1 MVTPHW
7 FDDSFKLQRVQPVE
21 LYLFPDPLVFNAAL
35 SAPPTQ
41 EGFRQSDKAAE
52 QLHRV
57 LRGEIKISK
66 VRADMER
73 RDERQ
78 AVWSSVTSAAK
89 GTVRVPSSQQDGVWV
104 GRRILLSNELDLAT
118 GRRESVNAQ
127 IVAGD
132 GVVVDADED
141 KADYDILITT
151 HSEGAEYVSVS
162 TPSFPGLLRLS
173 AHGCAPLLS
182 EGYSRQETGWNAP
195 LALLCDVDWSSMLAC
210 GSSAAFTLSIRT
222 SG

>member
-7 FDDSFKLQRVQPVE
+7 FDDSFKLQRLQPVE
-21 LYLFPDPLVFNAAL
+21 LYLFPDPLIFNAAL
-35 SAPPTQ
+35 SAPPTP

-52 QLHRV
+52 QLRRV
-57 LRGEIKISK
+57 LRGEIKISQ

-89 GTVRVPSSQQDGVWV
+89 GSVRVPSSQQDGVWV
-104 GRRILLSNELDLAT
+104 GRRILLSSELDLAT

-132 GVVVDADED
+132 GVVVDTDED

-151 HSEGAEYVSVS
+151 HCEGAEYLSVGGS
-162 TPSFPGLLRLS
+162 TFPRLLRLS
-173 AHGCAPLLS
+173 AHPCTSLLS
-182 EGYSRQETGWNAP
+182 EGYSCQEIGRNAP
-195 LALLCDVDWSSMLAC
+195 LAVLCDVYWSSLLAC
-210 GSSAAFTLSIRT
+210 GSSAAFTMSLRT
-222 SG
+222 ST